1 MIRRPLSSTRTDT
14 LVPYTT
20 LFRSG
25 QNIDMMAPGILHQLV
40 RRIKPH
46 RLRIEQ
52 RGQKGFGFV
61 TFQPGADIGQFGE
74 AGSIALGKAVFP
86 KAFQLLEDAQRE
98 VFRAAVFYYSGYQP
112 MAELFEAALAR

>member
-74 AGSIALGKAVFP
+74 AGS
-86 KAFQLLEDAQRE
+86 
-98 VFRAAVFYYSGYQP
+98 
-112 MAELFEAALAR
+112 MADRKSTRLNSSHYCAYRMPSSA